1 MVTMAPRMLTGEP
14 MRQRGFT
21 YLALLFVVAIMG
33 VILTSTVMVWHTVAQ
48 REKEQELL
56 YAGHAI
62 RQAIG
67 FYYEHTPGIAKQYPK
82 TLEDL
87 LQDKRQAGL
96 ARYLRKIYID
106 PITAS
111 KNWGVIS
118 GPGGTIMG
126 VYSRSV
132 ATPVKIANFEQANAD
147 MAKKNS
153 YQHWQFIYLPT
164 QSTAVPISLPQ
175 PEASTTPGVPTR

>member
-1 MVTMAPRMLTGEP
+1 MPLK
-14 MRQRGFT
+14 
-21 YLALLFVVAIMG
+21 
-33 VILTSTVMVWHTVAQ
+33 TSSG
-48 REKEQELL
+48 RSN
-56 YAGHAI
+56 

-67 FYYEHTPGIAKQYPK
+67 RYYERTPGIAKQYPK

-111 KNWGVIS
+111 KNWGLIS

-126 VYSRSV
+126 VYSRSGT
-132 ATPVKIANFEQANAD
+132 TPVKTANFEQTDAE
-147 MAKKNS
+147 MAGKNS

-175 PEASTTPGVPTR
+175 PGASTTPGVPKR